1 MCYSACQRAAQSQRP
16 PPWRMIEAMTT
27 EHQPSIGEL
36 LREWRERRRLSQL
49 ALALQAEVSPRHL
62 SFLETGR
69 SQPSRDMTLRL
80 AEQLDVPFRERN
92 LMLLA
97 GGYAP
102 VYRETALDLPE
113 MSPIRA
119 AVRQLL
125 VGHEPYPALVVDRT
139 WNLIEANAAFAVFT
153 ESAASELLAPPCN
166 VLRLALHPDGL
177 APRTVNLGEWRAH
190 ILRRLRRAVI
200 RSGDAELA
208 RLLEEL
214 RAYPCDQPEP
224 DADLP
229 GPGDVAVPLRICHGD
244 RQLAFIA
251 IIAAFGTPLD
261 ITVAELVI
269 ESFFPADPDTAAF
282 LAERARR
289 R

>member
-1 MCYSACQRAAQSQRP
+1 MIAGMATKQRR
-16 PPWRMIEAMTT
+16 
-27 EHQPSIGEL
+27 SIGEL

-49 ALALQAEVSPRHL
+49 TLALQARVSARHL

-69 SQPSRDMTLRL
+69 SQPSRDMVLHL
-80 AEQLDVPFRERN
+80 AEQLDVPLRDRN

-102 VYRETALDLPE
+102 VYRETALDVPE
-113 MSPIRA
+113 MSAIRA

-125 VGHEPYPALVVDRT
+125 AGHEPYPALVVDGR
-139 WNLIEANAAFAVFT
+139 WNLIEANASFAVFT
-153 ESAASELLAPPCN
+153 EGAAAELLAPPCN
-166 VLRLALHPDGL
+166 VLRLALHPEGL

-190 ILRRLRRAVI
+190 ILLRLRRAVT

-208 RLLEEL
+208 SLLEEL
-214 RAYPCDQPEP
+214 RTYPCDQPEP
-224 DADLP
+224 DAEVP
-229 GPGDVAVPLRICHGD
+229 GPGDVAVPLRIRHGD
-244 RQLAFIA
+244 RQLVFIA
-251 IIAAFGTPLD
+251 VIAAFGTPLD

-289 R
+289 L

>member
-1 MCYSACQRAAQSQRP
+1 MRGLIFLMACLIGPAAFAASADDIGAAQSIISAQEQAFARDDAATAYSFASP
-16 PPWRMIEAMTT
+16 
-27 EHQPSIGEL
+27 
-36 LREWRERRRLSQL
+36 
-49 ALALQAEVSPRHL
+49 ALQ
-62 SFLETGR
+62 TY
-69 SQPSRDMTLRL
+69 
-80 AEQLDVPFRERN
+80 FRNPDGFMSMVR
-92 LMLLA
+92 

-113 MSPIRA
+113 MSAIRA

-125 VGHEPYPALVVDRT
+125 VGHEPYPALVVDGT

-153 ESAASELLAPPCN
+153 ESAASELLATPCN
-166 VLRLALHPDGL
+166 VLRLALHPEGL

-200 RSGDAELA
+200 RSGDADLA

-224 DADLP
+224 DAELP